1 MGWGIPSLC
10 SASYVIKEFYSIQK
24 DGKNECRGVQNFA
37 LPKDNEK
44 VKEAIYKEY
53 TCKRY
58 NLQRI
63 NR

>member
-1 MGWGIPSLC
+1 MN
-10 SASYVIKEFYSIQK
+10 AV
-24 DGKNECRGVQNFA
+24 VQNFA

-44 VKEAIYKEY
+44 VKDAIYKEY
-53 TCKRY
+53 TGKIY